1 MKDMSEKDY
10 IIIKGARDNNLKNI
24 NVRIPKN
31 KLVVFTGLSG
41 SGKSTLALNTIYNEG
56 QRRYV
61 ESLSSYARQFL
72 GSVAKPDVDS
82 IEGLSPAISI
92 EQKSTS
98 NNPRSTVGTITEIYD
113 YFRLLFARIGTP
125 YCPNHNIPIKA
136 FSPEQILNKIYE
148 YPEKTRIQIL
158 APLTSAAKGSHK
170 DTLLKIAREGFVRVR
185 VNKEIMTIDS
195 VGELDKNKRH
205 DIDLVVKRVTLNE
218 ENRSQIFEGIKV
230 ALDYSHGYVIVLF
243 NNEEV
248 LYSSHN
254 SCPHC
259 GFSVPRLEPRLFSF
273 NVPLGFCSECR
284 GLGIKREVDLTLLVP
299 IPTMSLAEG
308 AIEYHRHIAGSKNI
322 EWQEFVK
329 LCELYDIPMHVP
341 YRELT
346 KVHQQIILNGS
357 PDNHDYKIISSSGN
371 TLHKRGKIEGVK
383 ARIER
388 LYEET
393 TSEQMRQYY
402 EKFMRDTTCQTCGGR
417 RLNEAALSVQI
428 GSKNIYDL
436 TMMEISDLQE
446 FLTKTRANLNKTDK
460 TISDLVLTEINHR
473 LTFLIKVGL
482 EYLTLARSSKSL
494 SGGEAQRIRLA
505 TQIGSKLTGVLYVLD
520 EPSIGL
526 HQRDNDRLIQAL
538 KDMVNLGNTLIV
550 VEHDEETIRSAD
562 FIVDIGPGAGVHGGE
577 VVVAGSLNEVM
588 NEPKSI
594 TGDYLAGRKAIPLPP
609 RRMPGNGHTLEVVG
623 ASVNNLKNIDVRIP
637 LNTLTVVTG
646 VSGSGKSSLVEEV
659 IFKAVDGY
667 LRKVETFPGEFKKIN
682 GLEHI
687 DKVINI
693 SQDPIGRT
701 PRSNPAT
708 YTKVFDDIR
717 DLFSQNPDARA
728 RGYDKGQFSFNTK
741 GGRCEHCEGAGVVR
755 IAMNF
760 LPDVYVRCEMCDG
773 KRYNDDTLEIKYHG
787 KNIVDVLNMT
797 VEDAL
802 GFFSNRPQI
811 VRRLQTLND
820 IGLGY
825 IKLGQPAP
833 ELSGGEAQRLKL
845 AFELQKRP
853 TGKTLYILDEP
864 TTGLHT
870 DDVSRLIGALQAI
883 VNNGDSV
890 IVIEHNLD
898 IIKVADYIID
908 LGPGGGNFGG
918 EIVATGTPEEVCKV
932 KASYTGQFLK
942 PYLRKEKD

>member
-1 MKDMSEKDY
+1 MSEKDY

-113 YFRLLFARIGTP
+113 YLRLLYARIGVP
-125 YCPNHNIPIKA
+125 YCVNHDIPIRA
-136 FSPEQILNKIYE
+136 FSPEQILNKVFE
-148 YPEKTRIQIL
+148 ATENTRIQIF
-158 APLTSAAKGSHK
+158 APLVKASKGTHK
-170 DTLLKIAREGFVRVR
+170 DTLVKIAKEGFVRVR
-185 VNKEIMTIDS
+185 VNGELKTLEE
-195 VGELDKNKRH
+195 VGDLDKNKRH
-205 DIDLVVKRVTLNE
+205 NIDLVVSRIVLKE
-218 ENRSQIFEGIKV
+218 ENRSRIFEGIKT
-230 ALDYSHGYVIVLF
+230 ALNYADGYVIVLF

-248 LYSSHN
+248 LYSAHN
-254 SCPHC
+254 SCHIC
-259 GFSVPRLEPRLFSF
+259 GFSVPKLEPRLFSF
-273 NVPLGFCSECR
+273 NAPMGFCPECR
-284 GLGIKREVDLTLLVP
+284 GLGIKREVDVNILVP
-299 IPTMSLAEG
+299 NMQLSLAQG
-308 AIEYHRHIAGSKNI
+308 AIEYYKNIVGSKNI

-341 YRELT
+341 YRELSAQ
-346 KVHQQIILNGS
+346 HQAVVLNGS
-357 PDNHDYKIISSSGN
+357 PKNHEYKIISSSGN
-371 TLHKRGKIEGVK
+371 TLYRRGPIEGVK

-393 TSEQMRQYY
+393 TSDQMRVYY
-402 EKFMRDTTCQTCGGR
+402 EKFMRDTTCTACGGK
-417 RLNEAALSVQI
+417 RLNEAALSVKI
-428 GSKNIYDL
+428 NGKNIYDL
-436 TMMEISDLQE
+436 TMLQIGE
-446 FLTKTRANLNKTDK
+446 LQTFLSETRANLSATDK
-460 TISDLVLTEINHR
+460 AISDLVLTEINHR

-482 EYLTLARSSKSL
+482 DYLTLARSSKSL

-505 TQIGSKLTGVLYVLD
+505 TQIGSKLTGVVYVLD

-538 KDMVNLGNTLIV
+538 RDMVNLGNTLIV
-550 VEHDEETIRSAD
+550 VEHDEDTIRSAD
-562 FIVDIGPGAGVHGGE
+562 HIIDIGPGAGVHGGE
-577 VVVAGSLNEVM
+577 VVVSGTVEDVM
-588 NEPKSI
+588 NNPLSI
-594 TGDYLAGRKAIPLPP
+594 TGDYLAGRKQIALPP
-609 RRMPGNGHTLEVVG
+609 RRMPGNGHKLEVYG
-623 ASVNNLKNIDVRIP
+623 AAVNNLKNINVEIP
-637 LNTLTVVTG
+637 LNTFTVVTG

-659 IFKAVDGY
+659 IYKAVDGY
-667 LRKVETFPGEFKKIN
+667 LRKVETYPGKHDKIV
-682 GLEHI
+682 GLEYI

-717 DLFSQNPDARA
+717 DLFSQTVDARA
-728 RGYDKGQFSFNTK
+728 RGFDKGQFSFNTR
-741 GGRCEHCEGAGVVR
+741 GGRCEHCEGAGVTR
-755 IAMNF
+755 ISMNF
-760 LPDVYVRCEMCDG
+760 LPDVYVKCEICDG
-773 KRYNDDTLEIKYHG
+773 KRYNEDTLAIKYRG

-797 VEDAL
+797 VEEAVI
-802 GFFSNRPQI
+802 FFENRPQI
-811 VRRLQTLND
+811 LRRLQTLND

-853 TGKTLYILDEP
+853 TGRTLYILDEP

-870 DDVSRLIGALQAI
+870 DDVARLISALQAI
-883 VNNGDSV
+883 VNNGDTV

-908 LGPGGGNFGG
+908 LGPDGGNFGG
-918 EIVATGTPEEVCKV
+918 EVIATGTPEAIVKV
-932 KASYTGQFLK
+932 QASHTGRFLK
-942 PYLRKEKD
+942 PYLAKGN